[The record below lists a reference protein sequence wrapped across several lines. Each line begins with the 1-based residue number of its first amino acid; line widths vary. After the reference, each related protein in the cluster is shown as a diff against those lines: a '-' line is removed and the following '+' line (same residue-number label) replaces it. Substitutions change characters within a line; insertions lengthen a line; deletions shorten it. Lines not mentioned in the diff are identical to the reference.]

1 MLLERIAALR
11 SDDSLS
17 CSPPRTTSDPRG
29 ARSFASSFAAGRR
42 PTPIP
47 RMAPSPRAFQGYR
60 PKSGGG
66 RGVSFAAGIDGDRP
80 LNDSGRRERFD
91 ESTATD
97 ADPASN
103 EASSSLGRT
112 REVFGSFGADA
123 DVDRPRHARKRRSL
137 LDRAI
142 AAAASKSKARKE
154 PDDGRRRGGGR
165 EDIAA
170 FDRRKG
176 AKRAERAPKR
186 ESFVGRVLSHNTK
199 SGNEAPKHGDSDCK
213 SSTKQ
218 RRGSL
223 RFVATS
229 LKYVGRAAPVAIAD
243 NEATDRRKPN
253 RSRQSKENDLS
264 SSLVVFDRVASEKYS
279 KRGSLLAA
287 KAADRRHR
295 SDPSMACA
303 RGGSNGSGRHQVRIK
318 MGGEEG
324 YDQKIASILYSGQ

>member
-1 MLLERIAALR
+1 MR
-11 SDDSLS
+11 
-17 CSPPRTTSDPRG
+17 
-29 ARSFASSFAAGRR
+29 
-42 PTPIP
+42 
-47 RMAPSPRAFQGYR
+47 
-60 PKSGGG
+60 SGGG
-66 RGVSFAAGIDGDRP
+66 RGVSFAAEIDGDRP
-80 LNDSGRRERFD
+80 LDDSGRRERFD

-103 EASSSLGRT
+103 EASSSLGST

-123 DVDRPRHARKRRSL
+123 DVDRPRHARRRRSL

-154 PDDGRRRGGGR
+154 PGDGRRRGGR

-199 SGNEAPKHGDSDCK
+199 SRHEAPKREGSDCK
-213 SSTKQ
+213 SSPKQ

-253 RSRQSKENDLS
+253 RSRQSKENYLS

-287 KAADRRHR
+287 KADRRHR
-295 SDPSMACA
+295 SDPSMARA

-324 YDQKIASILYSGQ
+324 YDEKIASILYSGQ